1 MGYIKELRKV
11 VGSRPLIMVGACVL
25 IINEQNELLLQ
36 HRKDNGCWGLIG
48 GSMEL
53 GESLEQVAY
62 REMFEETGLKAQ
74 QLTLFHTYSGEGFY
88 YRYPHGDEVH
98 LVVAAYECKDFSGEL
113 KHDEEEA
120 FAIRFFPMEH
130 LPSGISP
137 VDQPIL
143 VDYMKRNEIY

>member
-1 MGYIKELRKV
+1 MGYMKELRKV
-11 VGSRPLIMVGACVL
+11 VGSRPLIMVGACVI
-25 IINEQNELLLQ
+25 IINEKNEMLLQ

-74 QLTLFHTYSGEGFY
+74 QLTLLHN
-88 YRYPHGDEVH
+88 PHGDEVH

-120 FAIRFFPMEH
+120 FAIRFFPMEQ
-130 LPSGISP
+130 LPT
-137 VDQPIL
+137 DLNL
-143 VDYMKRNEIY
+143 VDVPVIQDYLKRV

>member
-11 VGSRPLIMVGACVL
+11 VGSRPLIMVGACVI

-62 REMFEETGLKAQ
+62 REMLEETGLQAQ
-74 QLTLFHTYSGEGFY
+74 QLILLQTYSGEGFY
-88 YRYPHGDEVH
+88 YQYPHGDEVY
-98 LVVAAYECKDFSGEL
+98 LVVTTYECKKFAGEL

-120 FAIRFFPMEH
+120 FEVRFFPIEQ
-130 LPSGISP
+130 LPINLNQ
-137 VDQPIL
+137 VDQPIIK
-143 VDYMKRNEIY
+143 DYIKNA